1 MTLTLS
7 EHADRLNLRNHSG
20 PPLPPLILVTDE
32 QRLPD
37 PLGAI
42 AQLRAGDGMLLRH
55 YDVPQRRDLAF
66 ALAARCRAAHVR
78 LIVGGDFDLA
88 RAVGADGVH
97 FPQDL
102 ALSGAGAAKAAGFFV
117 TVAAHD
123 GPALIAA
130 KQMQADAALLSPV
143 FATASH
149 PDATA
154 LGVNR
159 FTALVR
165 KSGVPVYALGGVS
178 TSTVEQL
185 RHSGAIGIAA
195 VGAFSV

>member
-1 MTLTLS
+1 MTLTLA
-7 EHADRLNLRNHSG
+7 EHADRLNLCNHSG
-20 PPLPPLILVTDE
+20 TPLPPLILVTDE

-42 AQLRAGDGMLLRH
+42 AQLRAGDGVLLRH
-55 YDVPQRRDLAF
+55 YDVRQRRDLAF

-78 LIVGGDFDLA
+78 LIVGGDLDLA

-102 ALSGAGAAKAAGFFV
+102 APGGAGAAKAAGFLV

-123 GPALIAA
+123 GPALVAA
-130 KQMQADAALLSPV
+130 SQLRADAALLSPV

-149 PDATA
+149 PGAPT
-154 LGVNR
+154 LGVNH
-159 FTALVR
+159 FAALVR
-165 KSGVPVYALGGVS
+165 KSELPVYALGGVS
-178 TSTVEQL
+178 ARNAGRL

-195 VGAFSV
+195 VGAFSP

>member
-1 MTLTLS
+1 MPLTLS

-20 PPLPPLILVTDE
+20 TPLPPLILITDE

-42 AQLRAGDGMLLRH
+42 AQLRAGDAVLLRH
-55 YDVPQRRDLAF
+55 YGAPQRRDLAF
-66 ALAARCRAAHVR
+66 ALAARCHAARIR
-78 LIVGGDFDLA
+78 LIVGGDLDLA
-88 RAVGADGVH
+88 RAVEADGVH
-97 FPQDL
+97 FPQGL
-102 ALSGAGAAKAAGFFV
+102 APGGAGAAKAAGFLV

-123 GPALIAA
+123 GPALAVA
-130 KQMQADAALLSPV
+130 TQMQADAVLLSPV
-143 FATASH
+143 FETASH
-149 PDATA
+149 PGAPA

-178 TSTVEQL
+178 ATTVGQL
-185 RHSGAIGIAA
+185 RHSGAVGIAA
-195 VGAFSV
+195 VGAFNL